1 MISVICLSFFLEAFI
16 KYQGNASNLKSF
28 YQAECQNEKKRF
40 STTKETGPGSKI
52 FTLSRNW
59 ALPWPV
65 ASLFVFLSGYTLT
78 DGWELR
84 VFS

>member
-16 KYQGNASNLKSF
+16 KNIGNASNLKSF
-28 YQAECQNEKKRF
+28 YQAECQSEKKRF

-59 ALPWPV
+59 ALQWSV
-65 ASLFVFLSGYTLT
+65 ALLFVFLSGYILT
-78 DGWELR
+78 NGWEQREFL
-84 VFS
+84 